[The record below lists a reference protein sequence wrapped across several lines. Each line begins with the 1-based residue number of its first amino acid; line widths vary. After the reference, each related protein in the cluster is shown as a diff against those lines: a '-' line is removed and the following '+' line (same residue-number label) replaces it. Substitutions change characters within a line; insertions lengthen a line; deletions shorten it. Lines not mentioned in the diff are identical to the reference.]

1 MAVRPSPA
9 ASSTR
14 NLRRPAPSSKP
25 SLFEWCIS
33 HETLSFFVISTLLVF
48 GVYAKAIGAPFIYD
62 DLDQIV
68 NNPSLASWHA
78 FVHRF
83 LLAPVAFTTDFR
95 GAGGLSYR
103 PLYWLTLFFDRRLW
117 QLNPA
122 GFHITNLL
130 LHIANGL
137 LGFCLLRRLRVS
149 PNVSAAAA
157 LLWLCLP
164 INTEVVAWIS
174 GRAYSLSGVF
184 LLLGLLLANWH
195 LRTGKVIALPCYL
208 LVAMAALLSH
218 EQGLLLLPLTLLIAY
233 VVASETGQSARR
245 PLLALLSASLLTDLI
260 YLALKQKVVAAHA
273 ASGSAALWA
282 FGLSFW
288 KYVLWVLAPIHMS
301 VERSTSTPVNI
312 PSATTVIAW
321 FGLAA
326 LIAAICLLRKSKPA
340 LASGLAWMC
349 LSLAPFCGLVF
360 IYQGMA
366 ERFTYM
372 ASAGLALSIV
382 SLLLAYSNQTRRV
395 LLTVILLWTMWGVW
409 RLYTRVLDWR
419 DPVSLYRNSLQ
430 ATPNSSTLF
439 YNLGFALRE
448 KGDFA
453 EAEQAYRNAI
463 RLEPRHQRAFTSLGD
478 IYASQRRPI
487 EAQKA
492 YNDALA
498 LKPDD
503 VGTVVNLG
511 VLFQRV
517 GALQAAE
524 RQFRRAIFLAP
535 NDSAAYTDLGV
546 LLYQQ
551 NKVEDAAKMFAK
563 AIDNKST
570 DPTAYYNLAAL
581 LQQAGRGDLALL
593 LYKKVLEIKP
603 NDPDTLAN
611 IKKLQAPR

>member
-25 SLFEWCIS
+25 SLLEWCIS
-33 HETLSFFVISTLLVF
+33 HETLSFFVVSTLLVF
-48 GVYAKAIGAPFIYD
+48 GLYAKAIGAPFIYD

-95 GAGGLSYR
+95 GPGGVSYR
-103 PLYWLTLFFDRRLW
+103 PLYWLTLFLDRRLW

-122 GFHITNLL
+122 GFHLTNLM

-195 LRTGKVIALPCYL
+195 LRTGKVIALPCYFL
-208 LVAMAALLSH
+208 AAIAALLSH

-233 VVASETGQSARR
+233 VTASETGQLSRR
-245 PLLALLSASLLTDLI
+245 ALLTLLSTSLFADLM
-260 YLALKQKVVAAHA
+260 YLVLKQRVAAHA
-273 ASGSAALWA
+273 ASGSAAIWA
-282 FGLSFW
+282 FGLTFW
-288 KYVLWVLAPIHMS
+288 KYVLWMLAPIHMS
-301 VERSTSTPVNI
+301 VERSTSTPANI
-312 PSATTVIAW
+312 PSAITVIAW
-321 FGLAA
+321 LGLAA
-326 LIAAICLLRKSKPA
+326 LIAAIYLLRKSKPA

-395 LLTVILLWTMWGVW
+395 LLTVILLWTTWGVW
-409 RLYTRVLDWR
+409 RLYARVIDWS
-419 DPVSLYRNSLQ
+419 DPASLYRNSLQ
-430 ATPNSSTLF
+430 ATPNSSMLF

-448 KGDFA
+448 KGEFA

-463 RLEPRHQRAFTSLGD
+463 RLEPRYQRAFSSLGD
-478 IYASQRRPI
+478 LYAIQRRPI

-503 VGTVVNLG
+503 VGTVLNLG
-511 VLFQRV
+511 VLFQQV
-517 GALQAAE
+517 GAVQAAE
-524 RQFRRAIFLAP
+524 REFRRAIFLAP
-535 NDSAAYTDLGV
+535 NDSAAYTNLGV

-570 DPTAYYNLAAL
+570 DITPYYNLAAL

-593 LYKKVLEIKP
+593 LYKRVLEIKP

-611 IKKLQAPR
+611 IQKLQAPR